1 MFYAYLTQIEA
12 EFVISNRIIIVLKVK
27 VTIYYSVSTRII
39 TIFHSFIMSN
49 FSILYSFIMRSF
61 ISLQSNTIK
70 IVTLFQAYTVTMF
83 KPDYSGY
90 YF

>member
-27 VTIYYSVSTRII
+27 VTIYYSVSTRSI

-61 ISLQSNTIK
+61 ISLRRIK
-70 IVTLFQAYTVTMF
+70 IQYKQILVNKKQN
-83 KPDYSGY
+83 KK
-90 YF
+90 